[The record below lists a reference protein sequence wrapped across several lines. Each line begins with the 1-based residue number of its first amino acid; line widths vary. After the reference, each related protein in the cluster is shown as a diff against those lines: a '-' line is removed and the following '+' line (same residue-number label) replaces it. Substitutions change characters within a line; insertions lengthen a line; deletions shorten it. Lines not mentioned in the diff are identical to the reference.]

1 MLFFKK
7 WAIKFLM
14 LFAGLAI
21 FLGSVCET
29 RAAEPSQNKADWPSH
44 LRLVTG
50 PEGGQWF
57 VLGEAIAGVFSRE
70 VLNSTSRMGGGLSNI
85 GALNERTADIGFTL
99 ASFLGAA
106 ESDEPEYKTLNLNN
120 TTLLARIY
128 PQVLYVIIH
137 RDFAEKNG
145 IESVGQM
152 FEKNIPLR
160 FASLKKGTA
169 SEFILSL
176 LLQYGYQTSFNQ
188 LREKGWEIIFCN
200 YTEAADDF
208 ASGAVD
214 CFAYT
219 AGEEVPLI
227 LTIEKYA
234 NIKILPVE
242 KNVLENLA
250 ERFKT
255 YTYTIPTGVYSSVKA
270 PVQTLGDYTC
280 LVVRKDLPPDLVFA
294 MSKSLWENKD
304 YLASIVKDYKKLS
317 SSSAVMES
325 LPMHPGAIEFWT
337 SAQSAK

>member
-137 RDFAEKNG
+137 
-145 IESVGQM
+145 
-152 FEKNIPLR
+152 
-160 FASLKKGTA
+160 
-169 SEFILSL
+169 
-176 LLQYGYQTSFNQ
+176 
-188 LREKGWEIIFCN
+188 
-200 YTEAADDF
+200 
-208 ASGAVD
+208 
-214 CFAYT
+214 
-219 AGEEVPLI
+219 
-227 LTIEKYA
+227 
-234 NIKILPVE
+234 
-242 KNVLENLA
+242 
-250 ERFKT
+250 
-255 YTYTIPTGVYSSVKA
+255 
-270 PVQTLGDYTC
+270 
-280 LVVRKDLPPDLVFA
+280 
-294 MSKSLWENKD
+294 
-304 YLASIVKDYKKLS
+304 
-317 SSSAVMES
+317 
-325 LPMHPGAIEFWT
+325 
-337 SAQSAK
+337 